1 MYIKIGLGEGSL
13 FKHFHKY
20 IGILLIVCLMLFG
33 VKGEEKSVFNETH
46 LNDYVIVIDAGH
58 GGDDGGAIGIKTLTR
73 EKDINLSI
81 ALKLAR
87 LLESSGATVVLTR
100 KDEKAL
106 SEGKF
111 NKMEDMTER
120 ANIIENARPYIV
132 ISIHC
137 NSFPQSTTVKGAQT
151 FYYPGSETGQR
162 LAESIQE
169 SLRKYVDGNNNR
181 KVKCED
187 FYMLRHGN
195 STNIMVECGFLSCPE
210 EEKLLLDDEHQNKLA
225 YAIFDGTVRY
235 ISEITKPS
243 NI

>member
-1 MYIKIGLGEGSL
+1 MLKN
-13 FKHFHKY
+13 FHKY
-20 IGILLIVCLMLFG
+20 IGILLVVALMLFSFNF
-33 VKGEEKSVFNETH
+33 EDKSVFKETH

-58 GGDDGGAIGIKTLTR
+58 GGADGGAIGIKTLTR
-73 EKDINLSI
+73 EKDVNLSI

-100 KDEKAL
+100 RDENAL

-120 ANIIENARPYIV
+120 ARIIENSRPYIV

-151 FYYPGSETGQR
+151 FYYPGSETGQK
-162 LAESIQE
+162 LAENVQE
-169 SLRKYVDGNNNR
+169 SLRKYVDENNSRN
-181 KVKCED
+181 VKSED

-210 EEKLLLDDEHQNKLA
+210 EEQLLLDDEHQNKLA

>member
-1 MYIKIGLGEGSL
+1 ML
-13 FKHFHKY
+13 KHFHKY
-20 IGILLIVCLMLFG
+20 IGILLIVALMFFG
-33 VKGEEKSVFNETH
+33 FKVEDRSVFNEIH

-58 GGDDGGAIGIKTLTR
+58 GGEDGGAIGIKTLTR
-73 EKDINLSI
+73 EKDVNLSI

-100 KDEKAL
+100 KDENAL
-106 SEGKF
+106 SKGKF
-111 NKMEDMTER
+111 NKMEDMNER
-120 ANIIENARPYIV
+120 AEIIENSRPYIV

-151 FYYPGSETGQR
+151 FYYPGSETGQK
-162 LAESIQE
+162 LAENVQE
-169 SLRKYVDGNNNR
+169 SLRKYVDENNSRN
-181 KVKCED
+181 VKSED

-210 EEKLLLDDEHQNKLA
+210 EEQLLLDDEHQNKLA